1 MLIGLAFL
9 PPLSANLTEASQ
21 GLPPPVALR
30 CEALVLPIAI
40 QADRP
45 RLTWELAD
53 RRRGAR
59 QTAYQVLISSDL
71 GLLRLGRGDL
81 FDSGRV
87 ASDRS
92 VCMPSKPL
100 MRGRRAFWAV
110 RYWDQDGSPSAWSE
124 PATFGVGPDPAHW
137 KAYWIE
143 DPTPATEYSPARNG
157 FHTDLTGDPN
167 AEKWVQIDLGERR
180 AIDGIRLW
188 PARPI
193 DWVRDQ
199 PGFLFPLRYR
209 ILVSDDAEMKDAR
222 VVADRSAA
230 DVPNPGTDSVL
241 VRLPG
246 TVSSRYVRLLV
257 TRQGEREPGA
267 CGFCLAELEILA
279 GDANV
284 ARSRPV
290 TSSGVIENA
299 NWARAYL
306 TDGIT
311 ASRHATGT
319 EPLPAPTV
327 RKEFSLGAKPVRAV
341 AYVACLGLY
350 ELHVNGRNVSESPLT
365 PEWTD
370 YDRRVLA
377 QAYDVTDLLD
387 KGANTIGAILGDG
400 WYAGRL
406 GMSQGLSEDKRPRAV
421 YGRKPKV
428 RILLDIEMADGSR
441 QTVGTDETWRTTLQ
455 GPIRSADLLDGVV
468 TDLRLDLPGW
478 DKPGYADGGWS
489 WARAVEPKTII
500 EFQPNEP
507 IRIVERLRAIAMTEP
522 APGVYVFD
530 LGQNMPGWCRLRVE
544 GESGDRVT
552 LTHAEMLA
560 EDGKV
565 YTANLRGAD
574 QKDEFVLTAGK
585 TTLEPKFTYH
595 GFRYV
600 QVEGLRHKP
609 ELGDLEGV
617 VFCSGAR
624 EVGEFTCSD
633 PMLTRLWQNILW
645 TQRANLMSVPTDCPQ
660 RDERLGWM
668 GDILIFAPTSCYQMD
683 LQPFFR
689 KWLADVRDAQADD
702 GRYPDF
708 APHPYGRNRSFT
720 GVPGWGD
727 AGVFVPWAAYQF
739 YDDPR
744 LLADHFE
751 SARRWVDWIKS
762 KNPDLIWRNARHNDY
777 NDWLNGDTLVQEGWP
792 KTGATV
798 PNEVF
803 ATMYFAES
811 TRLVAEMAR
820 VLGKTTEAD
829 AYRSLYESIR
839 KAFQKAFVGADG
851 VVRGDTQAGYALALS
866 FDLVPESLRAPAF
879 DRMVANLAR
888 YGNHMSTGFHSS
900 HRMMLELARG
910 VRLDLAYQ
918 LALQKTFPSWG
929 YSIEN
934 GATTIWERWD
944 GYVKGRG
951 FQDAGMNSFNHWAF
965 GAVGEWMMRVVVG
978 IDRDPAVP
986 GWRRAILAP
995 KPGGGL
1001 SWAKGAYHSPV
1012 GRYEVSWVVEGEAL
1026 TLDVVVPPNA
1036 EAILEVPTEKVDT
1049 IREGD
1054 RHPTAAP
1061 GVTPLGRN
1069 RFRLAAG
1076 TYRFTCSR

>member
-9 PPLSANLTEASQ
+9 PPFGSVLPEESQ
-21 GLPPPVALR
+21 GPPAPVALR
-30 CEALVLPIAI
+30 CEALVDPIAI
-40 QADRP
+40 ESGSP
-45 RLTWELAD
+45 RLTWDLSD

-59 QTAYQVLISSDL
+59 QTAFQVLVASDPGMLTSDKGDL
-71 GLLRLGRGDL
+71 G
-81 FDSGRV
+81 DSGRV

-92 VCMPSKPL
+92 SYDLAKPIAK
-100 MRGRRAFWAV
+100 GRRAFWKV
-110 RYWDQDGSPSAWSE
+110 RYWDQDGKASPWSE
-124 PATFGVGPDPAHW
+124 PATFGVGPDPASW
-137 KAYWIE
+137 KASWIE
-143 DPTPATEYSPARNG
+143 DPTPVTAFSPLRNG
-157 FHTDLTGDPN
+157 FHTDLGPAVET
-167 AEKWVQIDLGERR
+167 EKWVQIDLGQRH
-180 AIDGIRLW
+180 AIDGVRLW

-199 PGFLFPLRYR
+199 PGFLFPVRFRVLA
-209 ILVSDDAEMKDAR
+209 SDDPDMSGAR

-230 DVPNPGTDSVL
+230 DVPNPGTDALL
-241 VRLPG
+241 VRPAAPVTG
-246 TVSSRYVRLLV
+246 RYVRLLV

-267 CGFCLAELEILA
+267 CGFCLAEMEVLDGEANLA
-279 GDANV
+279 AG
-284 ARSRPV
+284 RPV
-290 TSSGVIENA
+290 TASDVIENA

-306 TDGIT
+306 TDGVT
-311 ASRHATGT
+311 ASRQAVGT
-319 EPLPAPTV
+319 EPLPAPTF
-327 RKEFSLGAKPVRAV
+327 RKSFTLEERPVRAI

-350 ELHVNGRNVSESPLT
+350 ELRLNGEAISEYPLT
-365 PEWTD
+365 PDWTD

-377 QAYDVTDLLD
+377 QAYDVTDRLA
-387 KGANTIGAILGDG
+387 KGANALDLLLGDG

-406 GMSQGLSEDKRPRAV
+406 GMSQALSEDRRPRGV
-421 YGRKPKV
+421 YGRTPKV
-428 RILLDIEMADGSR
+428 RLWIDIELANGKRVS
-441 QTVGTDETWRTTLQ
+441 VGTDETWQSTLD

-468 TDLRLDLPGW
+468 MDLRMDL
-478 DKPGYADGGWS
+478 ADAAWS
-489 WARAVEPKTII
+489 WAKIVEPKTTI
-500 EFQPNEP
+500 EYQPNEP
-507 IRIVERLRAIAMTEP
+507 IRIVERLRPIAVTEP

-530 LGQNMPGWCRLRVE
+530 LGQNMPGWCRLKVE

-560 EDGKV
+560 EDGGV

-574 QKDEFVLTAGK
+574 QKDEFVLAGGQA
-585 TTLEPKFTYH
+585 TLEPKFTYH

-600 QVEGLRHKP
+600 QVEGLRRKP
-609 ELGDLEGV
+609 DLGDLEGV
-617 VFCSGAR
+617 VFCSGTR
-624 EVGEFTCSD
+624 EVGEFACSD

-668 GDILIFAPTSCYQMD
+668 GDILIFAPTACYQMD

-689 KWLADVRDAQADD
+689 KWFADVRDAQADD
-702 GRYPDF
+702 GRFSDF
-708 APHPYGRNRSFT
+708 APHPYGRNRAFT
-720 GVPGWGD
+720 GAPGWGD

-744 LLADHFE
+744 LLADHFD
-751 SARRWVDWIKS
+751 SARRWVDWIAS

-792 KTGATV
+792 RTGATV

-811 TRLVAEMAR
+811 TRLVGEMAR
-820 VLGKTTEAD
+820 VLGRPEAEK
-829 AYRSLYESIR
+829 YRSLYEDIR
-839 KAFQKAFVGADG
+839 KAFQDAFVDAEG

-866 FDLVPESLRAPAF
+866 FDLVPEGLRAKAF
-879 DRMVANLAR
+879 DRMVASLAK

-910 VRLDLAYQ
+910 GRLDLAYQ

-951 FQDAGMNSFNHWAF
+951 FQDAGMNSFAHWAF
-965 GAVGEWMMRVVVG
+965 GAVGEWMMRVVAG

-1001 SWAKGAYHSPV
+1001 EWAKGAYHSPV
-1012 GRYEVSWVVEGEAL
+1012 GRYEVSWVVEGDVL

-1036 EAILEVPTEKVDT
+1036 EAILEVPTDKVDT

-1054 RHPTAAP
+1054 RHPTDSP

-1076 TYRFTCSR
+1076 TYRFGCSR